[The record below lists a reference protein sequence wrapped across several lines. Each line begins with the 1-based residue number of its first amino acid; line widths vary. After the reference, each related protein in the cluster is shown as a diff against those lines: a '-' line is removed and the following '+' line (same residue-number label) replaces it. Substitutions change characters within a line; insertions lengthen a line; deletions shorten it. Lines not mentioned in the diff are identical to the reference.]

1 MSQNKP
7 WQDTRSARRV
17 PVRFQAK
24 ICPPDFGLT
33 QYGECTDL
41 SVSGMTLRTSY
52 VPRPEE
58 EFEVYLVPPR
68 IAREPVQPFAARV
81 RVIRCH
87 EIEHGQLYELGL
99 LILEV
104 LR

>member
-1 MSQNKP
+1 MSQYKS
-7 WQDTRSARRV
+7 WQDSRSARRV
-17 PVRFQAK
+17 PVHFRAK
-24 ICPPDFGLT
+24 ICPADFGPT

-41 SVSGMTLRTSY
+41 SVGGMTLQTSY
-52 VPRPEE
+52 VPQPQE

-68 IAREPVQPFAARV
+68 IATEPVKPFVARV
-81 RVIRCH
+81 RVVRCH

>member
-1 MSQNKP
+1 MSQHKS

-17 PVRFQAK
+17 PVRFKAK
-24 ICPPDFGLT
+24 ICPADFGLT

-52 VPRPEE
+52 VPQPQE

-68 IAREPVQPFAARV
+68 IENCPVKPFVARV
-81 RVIRCH
+81 RVVRCH

-104 LR
+104 LK